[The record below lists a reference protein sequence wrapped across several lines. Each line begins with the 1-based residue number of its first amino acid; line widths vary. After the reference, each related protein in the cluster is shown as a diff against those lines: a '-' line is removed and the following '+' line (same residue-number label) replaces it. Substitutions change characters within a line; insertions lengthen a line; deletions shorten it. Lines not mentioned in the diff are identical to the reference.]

1 MNREGEEE
9 REVERWRRG
18 EGRMKGERGGG
29 LTVIPISLCPW
40 TKSSDAFSL
49 L

>member
-1 MNREGEEE
+1 MEE
-9 REVERWRRG
+9 RGRG